1 MISPFDRAFPWQ
13 DAARHSQGKT
23 WESPEHLQD
32 PAAITKLKYSG
43 DSTAEALKQWGK
55 ANGSLLRPGAC
66 GMPRPANAASAEEFY
81 QAVAARYADK
91 SDANPSKG
99 FGSNALKVNGKIFAS
114 LTRGRLLLKL
124 PEKRVD
130 ALVESSKAARFS
142 TGVGRVKKEW
152 LTVGPSSKR
161 EWLAL
166 AKEAR
171 AYVGGQAK

>member
-1 MISPFDRAFPWQ
+1 
-13 DAARHSQGKT
+13 
-23 WESPEHLQD
+23 
-32 PAAITKLKYSG
+32 
-43 DSTAEALKQWGK
+43 
-55 ANGSLLRPGAC
+55 
-66 GMPRPANAASAEEFY
+66 MPTPANTASAEEFY
-81 QAVAARYADK
+81 QAVTARYADE
-91 SDANPSKG
+91 SGLSPSKG

-130 ALVESSKAARFS
+130 ALVASNKAARFS

-152 LTVGPSSKR
+152 LTVAPSTKR

-171 AYVGGQAK
+171 AYVGGQVK

>member
-1 MISPFDRAFPWQ
+1 
-13 DAARHSQGKT
+13 
-23 WESPEHLQD
+23 
-32 PAAITKLKYSG
+32 
-43 DSTAEALKQWGK
+43 
-55 ANGSLLRPGAC
+55 
-66 GMPRPANAASAEEFY
+66 MPTPANTASAEEFY
-81 QAVAARYADK
+81 QAVTARYAGK
-91 SDANPSKG
+91 SGLSPSRG
-99 FGSNALKVNGKIFAS
+99 FGSKALKVNGKIFAS

-130 ALVESSKAARFS
+130 ALVASNKAARFS

-152 LTVGPSSKR
+152 LTVAPSSKR

>member
-1 MISPFDRAFPWQ
+1 
-13 DAARHSQGKT
+13 
-23 WESPEHLQD
+23 
-32 PAAITKLKYSG
+32 
-43 DSTAEALKQWGK
+43 
-55 ANGSLLRPGAC
+55 
-66 GMPRPANAASAEEFY
+66 MPTPANTVSAEEFY
-81 QAVAARYADK
+81 QAVTARYADK
-91 SDANPSKG
+91 SDVSPSKG

-130 ALVESSKAARFS
+130 ALVASNKAARFS

-152 LTVGPSSKR
+152 LTVAPSSKR

-171 AYVGGQAK
+171 AYVGGQVK